1 MLTRFMEALLFK
13 VDPTDPITLVA
24 SAGILIGVAA
34 LACYLPSRRAT
45 RVDPIRALR
54 AE

>member
-1 MLTRFMEALLFK
+1 MVFQ

-34 LACYLPSRRAT
+34 LARSLPSRRAT